1 MPALSPPAVR
11 VARRLGS
18 GLAAGVLAALVAAA
32 CPGWARAQDTPDPD
46 DRTPFSEARL
56 AVETQAA
63 RAGHPLS
70 VGLVLTLEPGWHT
83 YWKNPGD
90 SGSEAVL
97 EWDLPGGVE
106 AGPIQWPRPELVP
119 YPPLMSYAYHGSVML
134 LTDLDVDAGVAPGSR
149 LTLGLRASWLVCQEI
164 CLPADTVFS
173 VELPVVDGPAAPD
186 PAWASLFAATRALLP
201 LADADWNARALETSA
216 GYTLAITAPADW
228 DERVTD
234 VHFFALDPTAVDHV
248 EPQDPAWDGGML
260 RLTLARSAYNTG
272 PPTLEGVLVRTDGG
286 GFERPGGGGGAPGA
300 GAPPVRPALAIS
312 APVAEAAA
320 PGGAA
325 ATRADQ
331 DPAIPDGPGG
341 TGFAGLAV
349 ALLLAFAGG
358 VLLNLMPCVF
368 PVLSLKI
375 LGFVRQAAGDP
386 SLTRR
391 HGAVFGVG
399 VVASFLALAG
409 VLLAVRAAGSQVGWG
424 FQLQSPPVVALLAV
438 LMFVIG
444 LVMAGV
450 WEPGAALTR
459 LGSVGAG
466 DESLRGSFL
475 TGVLAAVVAT
485 PCTAP
490 FMGAAIGVALVRPAA
505 EGLAIFAVLG
515 AGMAAPYMVLSSWPA
530 LLERVPRPGPWMD
543 TLKEALSFPMFGVT
557 VWLAWVF
564 GLQTGADGV
573 AGLLAALTLVALG
586 CWIVGH
592 WPAVSVTRR
601 KRMVTRAVALAA
613 FALAAAALVRASR
626 AEPAWRV
633 GSTTAALDGGGGTGS
648 GSGSGAAAPAWEPF
662 GDGSSVAAHRA
673 AGRIVFVDFT
683 AAWCIS
689 CQVNERVVLSSEGVM
704 DAFRERNVAL
714 LKADWTRR
722 DPEITRALAAFG
734 RSGVP
739 LYVVYSPDPGREPE
753 LLPAVLTPGI
763 VLSALERAAA
773 ALPAGTPAG

>member
-1 MPALSPPAVR
+1 MRARASGPGRPTALE
-11 VARRLGS
+11 
-18 GLAAGVLAALVAAA
+18 AAGPVHVAPLALALLALATA
-32 CPGWARAQDTPDPD
+32 PCPASAQELPDPS
-46 DRTPFSEARL
+46 DRTPFSQARL
-56 AVETQAA
+56 AVETLTA
-63 RAGHPLS
+63 RPGHPLP
-70 VGLVLTLEPGWHT
+70 VGLVLTMEPGWHT

-97 EWDLPGGVE
+97 EWELPAGVE
-106 AGPIQWPRPELVP
+106 AGSIQWPRPELVP
-119 YPPLMSYAYHGSVML
+119 YPPLMSYAYHGTVML
-134 LTDLDVDAGVAPGSR
+134 LTDLAVDAEVRVGSR
-149 LTLGLRASWLVCQEI
+149 VTVGLRASWLVCQDI

-173 VELPVVDGPAAPD
+173 VEIPVEAGSPAPD
-186 PAWASLFAATRALLP
+186 PAWASLFAETRALLP
-201 LADADWNARALETSA
+201 LTDGAWSARALETPA
-216 GYTLAITAPADW
+216 GYTLEITAPAGWGD
-228 DERVTD
+228 RTTD

-248 EPQDPAWDGGML
+248 RPQDPAWDGDVL

-272 PPTLEGVLVRTDGG
+272 PSTLEGVLVRGDGG
-286 GFERPGGGGGAPGA
+286 GFGGAGVV
-300 GAPPVRPALAIS
+300 VRPALALS
-312 APVAEAAA
+312 ARVVDAAAAEAG
-320 PGGAA
+320 GGATA
-325 ATRADQ
+325 A
-331 DPAIPDGPGG
+331 GE
-341 TGFAGLAV
+341 TGVAALAV

-391 HGAVFGVG
+391 HGAAFGAG
-399 VVASFLALAG
+399 VVASFVALAG
-409 VLLAVRAAGSQVGWG
+409 VLLAVRAAGAQVGWG

-466 DESLRGSFL
+466 DESLGGSFL

-490 FMGAAIGVALVRPAA
+490 FMGAAIGVAMVRPAA

-515 AGMAAPYMVLSSWPA
+515 AGMATPYMVLSSWPA
-530 LLERVPRPGPWMD
+530 LLERVPRPGAWME
-543 TLKEALSFPMFGVT
+543 TLKQALSFPMFGVT

-564 GLQTGADGV
+564 GLQTGAGGV
-573 AGLLAALTLVALG
+573 AGLLTTLTLVALG
-586 CWIVGH
+586 CWVLGR

-626 AEPAWRV
+626 AEPAW
-633 GSTTAALDGGGGTGS
+633 GAGPTAAALDGAGGTGS
-648 GSGSGAAAPAWEPF
+648 GSGSGTSAPLWEPF
-662 GDGSSVAAHRA
+662 GDGSVVDVHRA

-689 CQVNERVVLSSEGVM
+689 CQVNERVALASRDVV

-714 LKADWTRR
+714 VKADWTRR
-722 DPEITRALAAFG
+722 DPQITRALAAFG

-739 LYVVYSPDPGREPE
+739 LYLVYPADPAREPE

-763 VLSALERAAA
+763 VLAALERAGGSVPSGA
-773 ALPAGTPAG
+773 PAG